1 MRAFLLRKSTIS
13 CSGLMV
19 KNALAHCCGGVE
31 EDCQTLY
38 YLIDGLM
45 ERAARFVAF
54 NLAAVMLKT
63 GKGANPCRP
72 VCVTMDGSTYY
83 KSKLCKDK
91 LSAYTKSFLN
101 EELGLYCEFIK
112 AENPN
117 LIGAAIAGLLN
128 A

>member
-1 MRAFLLRKSTIS
+1 
-13 CSGLMV
+13 
-19 KNALAHCCGGVE
+19 
-31 EDCQTLY
+31 
-38 YLIDGLM
+38 
-45 ERAARFVAF
+45 
-54 NLAAVMLKT
+54 
-63 GKGANPCRP
+63 
-72 VCVTMDGSTYY
+72 MDGSTYY